1 MDDLSLC
8 ALGPILI
15 DWLALVDGYCYV
27 GRQRSWTWIKLD
39 SARSAVPGS
48 TRSANASVAHAYLY
62 ISDAPVRREERREGS
77 DKGAGDSGPILLQ
90 DSECSFASDL
100 IWSSRRRRAL
110 DSELRVRELAAERGI
125 CPSNL
130 VREIVSSGRPPPPT
144 RTAGMG
150 LFRGKAPAE

>member
-1 MDDLSLC
+1 MDQ
-8 ALGPILI
+8 A
-15 DWLALVDGYCYV
+15 
-27 GRQRSWTWIKLD
+27 RQRAERRARKHPFRQCLS
-39 SARSAVPGS
+39 SARV
-48 TRSANASVAHAYLY
+48 Y
-62 ISDAPVRREERREGS
+62 ISNTPVRREERREGS
-77 DKGAGDSGPILLQ
+77 DRGAGAPGPIPLQ

-100 IWSSRRRRAL
+100 IWSSQQRRAL
-110 DSELRVRELAAERGI
+110 DSDLRVRVLVAKRGN